1 MDINLLVDA
10 GLRRALVEPG
20 GSLLHTAK
28 DGEPG
33 LFPLSAL
40 GKRAAAKA
48 LREGYLE
55 SAPEVSGEAAR
66 ITSKGQERIA
76 QNLCP
81 KTILDDFV
89 RILEHRQI
97 VAKQMFSAAQK
108 QMEQLDRMQLGL
120 TELRLAI
127 LKRDA
132 LVELTPMVEPAPLES
147 SFGEIAL
154 TKVRQILA
162 NHEREFETD
171 YLLFQLY
178 DRLTEQ
184 LGPFSI
190 GVFHDL
196 LRVWHGEGFVALHP
210 WTGPLYQLPRPEV
223 ALLTGHEIAC
233 YARWSAHLDPTP
245 AASNDSKSNDPKS
258 KSTETRIA
266 RSLVG

>member
-28 DGEPG
+28 DGELG

-40 GKRAAAKA
+40 GKRAAVKA
-48 LREGYLE
+48 LHEGYLE
-55 SAPEVSGEAAR
+55 SAPEIGGEAAR
-66 ITSKGQERIA
+66 ITPKGQERIA

-132 LVELTPMVEPAPLES
+132 LLEPAPLES

-190 GVFHDL
+190 GIFHDL
-196 LRVWHGEGFVALHP
+196 LRVWQREGFVALHP
-210 WTGPLYQLPRPEV
+210 WSGPLYQLPRPEV

-233 YARWSAHLDPTP
+233 YARWSAHLDHTLV
-245 AASNDSKSNDPKS
+245 ASNASKSNDPKS